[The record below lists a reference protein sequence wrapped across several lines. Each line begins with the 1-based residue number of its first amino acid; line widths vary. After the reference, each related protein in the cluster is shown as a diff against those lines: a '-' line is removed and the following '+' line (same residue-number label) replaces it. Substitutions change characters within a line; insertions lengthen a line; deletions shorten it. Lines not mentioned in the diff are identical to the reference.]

1 LRASAVVIAILLL
14 LQIYLGALVA
24 GLGAGLV
31 FNTWPTIDDAIVPA
45 AQRLWFM
52 SPVWRNLFENALTV
66 QFDHRMVAY
75 AIWVL
80 AGLHAID
87 TRQARR
93 GAGGAVFLAA
103 AVTAQA
109 FLGVV
114 TLLNQAPLPLALAH
128 QILAIIAFTIA
139 VAHAERLSHRAILPE
154 LQTVAAEQRA

>member
-1 LRASAVVIAILLL
+1 
-14 LQIYLGALVA
+14 
-24 GLGAGLV
+24 
-31 FNTWPTIDDAIVPA
+31 
-45 AQRLWFM
+45 M
-52 SPVWRNLFENALTV
+52 SPVWRNLFENTLTV

-87 TRQARR
+87 ARQARR
-93 GAGGAVFLAA
+93 GAGGAVLLAA

-114 TLLNQAPLPLALAH
+114 TLLYQAPLPLALAH
-128 QILAIIAFTIA
+128 QILAIIVFTIA
-139 VAHAERLSHRAILPE
+139 VAHAERLSHRAILHE